1 MSTSLLYHAWGV
13 RGYVHQHTEYV
24 EGGTVFHLI
33 QPDGFRC
40 AVCQSRRVIC
50 RGTVERRFKTTPIG
64 RKAITLVLPVQR
76 VECVECKALR
86 QVEVDFADARR
97 TYTKAFER
105 YALELCRIATI
116 QDAARHLGVSWDTVK
131 DIEKRYL
138 RRAFGTPVLRHLRCI
153 AIDELYLGKSGRFIT
168 IVLDLENGAIVFV
181 GDGKGGDALK
191 PFWKRLRR
199 AQAAIQA
206 VAMDMSPAYA
216 AAVAE
221 HLPAATVIFD
231 HFHVIKLFNEKL
243 ADLRRDM
250 YREATDALQK
260 QVLKGTRWLLL
271 KWPENLDLGKDE
283 AKRLR
288 EALALNAP
296 LATAYY
302 LREDLRQF
310 WAQPDK
316 ATATRFLQ
324 DWISRAQASGVRM
337 LMQFAKT
344 LASRRCGLLAYYDF
358 KLTTAKL
365 EGTNR
370 KIRTLQS
377 RAYGYRDREFFTL
390 KLYSLHQTK
399 YALVG

>member
-13 RGYVHQHTEYV
+13 RGYVYQRGEFVDGGLVVHLRQE
-24 EGGTVFHLI
+24 EGW
-33 QPDGFRC
+33 RC
-40 AVCQSRRVIC
+40 AVCESRQVLG
-50 RGTVERRFKTTPIG
+50 RGTVERRFKSVPIG
-64 RKAITLVLPVQR
+64 HRPVTLVLPVQR
-76 VECVECKALR
+76 VQCQVCGAVR
-86 QVEVDFADARR
+86 QVEVQFADVRR
-97 TYTKAFER
+97 SYTKAFER

-138 RRAFGTPVLRHLRCI
+138 RRVFGQPVLRHLRVI
-153 AIDELYLGKSGRFIT
+153 AIDELYLGKTGRSIT
-168 IVLDLENGAIVFV
+168 IVLDLESGAIVFV
-181 GDGKGGDALK
+181 GDGKGGEALL

-199 AQAAIQA
+199 AGATIAA

-221 HLPAATVIFD
+221 HLPKATVIFD

-243 ADLRRDM
+243 SDLRRDL
-250 YREATDALQK
+250 YHEATDALHK

-271 KWPENLDLGKDE
+271 KRPENLDHGKHE
-283 AKRLR
+283 AKRLQD
-288 EALALNAP
+288 ALTLNQP

-302 LREDLRQF
+302 LREDLSQF
-310 WAQPDK
+310 WEQPDK
-316 ATATRFLQ
+316 ATAAHFLQ
-324 DWISRAQASGVRM
+324 DWINRPLTSGVRM
-337 LMQFAKT
+337 LKQFAKT

-358 KLTTAKL
+358 RLTTAKL

-377 RAYGYRDREFFTL
+377 RAYGYRDKEFFTL
-390 KLYSLHQTK
+390 KLYALHQTK

>member
-24 EGGTVFHLI
+24 EGGTVFHLS
-33 QPDGFRC
+33 QADGFRC

-76 VECVECKALR
+76 VECLECKALR
-86 QVEVDFADARR
+86 QVEVDFADVRR

-138 RRAFGTPVLRHLRCI
+138 RQAFGTPVLRHLRCI

-221 HLPAATVIFD
+221 HLPNATVIFD

-271 KWPENLDLGKDE
+271 KCPENLDLGKDE

-310 WAQPDK
+310 WTQPDK
-316 ATATRFLQ
+316 AAAARFLQ
-324 DWISRAQASGVRM
+324 DWIDRALASGVRM

>member
-1 MSTSLLYHAWGV
+1 VDGGLVFFVA
-13 RGYVHQHTEYV
+13 QE
-24 EGGTVFHLI
+24 EGW
-33 QPDGFRC
+33 RC
-40 AVCQSRRVIC
+40 AVCESRQVIG
-50 RGTVERRFKTTPIG
+50 RGTVERRFKAVPIG
-64 RKAITLVLPVQR
+64 RRAVTLVLPVQR
-76 VECVECKALR
+76 VQCQVCGALR
-86 QVEVDFADARR
+86 QVEVQFADVRR

-138 RRAFGTPVLRHLRCI
+138 QRVFGKPVLRHLRII
-153 AIDELYLGKSGRFIT
+153 AIDELYLGKSGRYIT
-168 IVLDLENGAIVFV
+168 IVLDLESGAIVFV
-181 GDGKGGDALK
+181 GDGKGGEALL
-191 PFWKRLRR
+191 PFWQQLHR
-199 AQAAIQA
+199 ARARIEA

-216 AAVAE
+216 AAVAQ
-221 HLPAATVIFD
+221 HLPKATVIFD

-243 ADLRRDM
+243 SDLRRDM
-250 YREATDALQK
+250 YREATDALHK

-271 KWPENLDLGKDE
+271 KRPENLDPGKDE
-283 AKRLR
+283 GKRLR
-288 EALALNAP
+288 EALTLNQP

-302 LREDLRQF
+302 LREDLSQF

-316 ATATRFLQ
+316 ATAAHFLQ
-324 DWISRAQASGVRM
+324 DWIKRAFASGIPM
-337 LMQFAKT
+337 LKQFAKT
-344 LASRRCGLLAYYDF
+344 LAAKRSGLLAYYDF

-377 RAYGYRDREFFTL
+377 RAYGYRDKPFFIL
-390 KLYSLHQTK
+390 KLYALHQTK